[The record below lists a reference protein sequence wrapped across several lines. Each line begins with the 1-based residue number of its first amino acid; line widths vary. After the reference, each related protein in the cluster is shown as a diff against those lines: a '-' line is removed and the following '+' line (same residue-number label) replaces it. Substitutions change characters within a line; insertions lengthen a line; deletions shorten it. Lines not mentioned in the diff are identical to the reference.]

1 MRGGAK
7 LETHGADRVIR
18 QRIKALAGISITVGV
33 HRGKLNKGVDV
44 ATYGAW
50 NNYGTK
56 NAMGGELIPKRQF
69 MRFSSDRIADW
80 MESAA
85 YGEVLHDVMTGRLT
99 SQQAVARIGA
109 VAVQTTRKT
118 ITDSALYRPNSSITI
133 ARKRSSKPLI
143 QNGVLLQTINY
154 RPVQ

>member
-69 MRFSSDRIADW
+69 MRFASDRIADW
-80 MESAA
+80 MESGA
-85 YGEVLHDVMTGRLT
+85 YKEILHDVMTGRLT
-99 SQQAVARIGA
+99 PQQAIARIGA

-118 ITDSALYRPNSSITI
+118 IADSALYRPNSAITI
-133 ARKRSSKPLI
+133 ARKGSSKPLI
-143 QNGVLLQTINY
+143 QSGTLIQTVNY
-154 RPVQ
+154 KAEQ